1 MGFQRNQKDLHR
13 RTTDPKRVKA
23 DAYRHAN
30 DNRHS
35 PEISMLASIDRFG
48 LEAITGRRQFYF
60 YEYNRLIV
68 AENIVNAYRSR
79 AESQNWSDWARKN
92 PELAQLLA
100 SAEIME

>member
-1 MGFQRNQKDLHR
+1 M
-13 RTTDPKRVKA
+13 TA

-30 DNRHS
+30 ENKHS

-60 YEYNRLIV
+60 YEYNRLII

-79 AESQNWSDWARKN
+79 AESQNWSEWARKN
-92 PELAQLLA
+92 PELAHLLT
-100 SAEIME
+100 SAEIKDK